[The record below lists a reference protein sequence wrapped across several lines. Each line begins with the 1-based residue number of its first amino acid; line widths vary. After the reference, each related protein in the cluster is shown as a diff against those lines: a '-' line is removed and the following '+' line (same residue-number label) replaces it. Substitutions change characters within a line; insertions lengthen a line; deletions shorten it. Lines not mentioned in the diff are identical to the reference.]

1 MLCSATKG
9 TEMECA
15 ANSDET
21 PDLPACLVMMF
32 EGLDATNGSILARA
46 GRDVD
51 SVLLLQ
57 SPGTCLE

>member
-15 ANSDET
+15 ANSED

-32 EGLDATNGSILARA
+32 EGIDATNGSIRARA